1 LTVTQIQLAV
11 AYASLVNGGER
22 IKPTIISKIINKEQN
37 GLEQEVSL
45 IQERKQIFKHKTS
58 ELLRS

>member
-1 LTVTQIQLAV
+1 MTQIQLAV

-45 IQERKQIFKHKTS
+45 VQERKQIFKHKTS

>member
-1 LTVTQIQLAV
+1 MTQIQLAV

-37 GLEQEVSL
+37 GLEQEVPL
-45 IQERKQIFKHKTS
+45 VQERKQIFKHKTS

>member
-1 LTVTQIQLAV
+1 VTQIQLAV

-45 IQERKQIFKHKTS
+45 VQERKQIFKHKTS

>member
-1 LTVTQIQLAV
+1 VTQIQLAV

>member
-1 LTVTQIQLAV
+1 MTQIQLAV

-45 IQERKQIFKHKTS
+45 IQGRKQIFKHKTS

>member
-1 LTVTQIQLAV
+1 MTQIQLAV

-37 GLEQEVSL
+37 GLEQEASL

>member
-1 LTVTQIQLAV
+1 MTQIQLAV

-45 IQERKQIFKHKTS
+45 IQERKQIFKYKTS

>member
-1 LTVTQIQLAV
+1 MTQIQLAV

-22 IKPTIISKIINKEQN
+22 SKPTIISKIINKEQN

>member
-1 LTVTQIQLAV
+1 MTQIQLAV

-22 IKPTIISKIINKEQN
+22 IKPTIISKIIDKEQN

>member
-1 LTVTQIQLAV
+1 MTQIQLAV

>member
-1 LTVTQIQLAV
+1 MTQIQLAV

-45 IQERKQIFKHKTS
+45 IQERRQIFKHKTS